1 MSDINKVLVAG
12 ANGYIAMWVIR
23 YLLEQGYSVR
33 GTVRDELK
41 MAVVVDSF
49 PGHISKGSLEV
60 VVAADATEQGA
71 YDMAVR
77 DVDAVI
83 HAATPVLFSDGEPEE
98 MIRPARDGTIN
109 LLNSILSCG
118 TPVQRVILTS
128 SVASIFR
135 ISLEQN
141 EGQIEPRQPRKLTED
156 DWNEE
161 SLALCDMLGVNAPPL
176 DKYMAGKIIAEKAA
190 RDFIKVH
197 KDQITW
203 DVVSLHPSWV
213 FGGTEMIQPAVRPC
227 TDPAHMNLSSKLWFD
242 AVFTDTK
249 AEHLGN
255 SSGGWV
261 DVRDVALAHVRALQ
275 RMEAGGL
282 FRSTKSPSSGMTSV
296 SVLMKDPTPHPRFNI
311 QIIVDQIA
319 NKLKPTLPALLHP
332 IAPPRPDILSQY
344 FYEYSND
351 KARDILGIKFR
362 TKEETVRDT
371 FEEWAKY
378 GI

>member
-1 MSDINKVLVAG
+1 
-12 ANGYIAMWVIR
+12 
-23 YLLEQGYSVR
+23 
-33 GTVRDELK
+33 
-41 MAVVVDSF
+41 
-49 PGHISKGSLEV
+49 
-60 VVAADATEQGA
+60 
-71 YDMAVR
+71 MAVR

-213 FGGTEMIQPAVRPC
+213 FGPAVRPC

-275 RMEAGGL
+275 RMEAGGERIIL
-282 FRSTKSPSSGMTSV
+282 SADEPFIWN
-296 SVLMKDPTPHPRFNI
+296 DFN
-311 QIIVDQIA
+311 QIA